1 MISRQRS
8 WWERSRRVAA
18 LGLLIVVASFV
29 AACGSASS
37 SSSTTAPG
45 SSTAASSSSGGSS
58 ASSSSPLVLGF
69 SSYPPTV
76 PAIAEAVSGAT
87 AQAKKDNVQIKFGM
101 AADAPTQQLAID
113 QLLGEGANA
122 LAIDP
127 NDSTAITTSIKGA
140 NNKNIP
146 VIMWVGTA
154 TGGKVATFIGS
165 NELSGGENVG
175 AYVGKLLHGSGQV
188 GLINGDE
195 VHQAFI
201 LRERGFRSELKKQYP
216 GVTVAAFGLGQETA
230 PPSEALARDMLT
242 AHPQIKAIVALSDAM
257 AAGVYQAVKAEH
269 KTGSVAVIGYN
280 GDCPTLK
287 SIWDGQISA
296 TVFQNWYGFGADTVD
311 AAVALHDGKSVPANM
326 IEPTI
331 VLDKQV
337 MQQVLAGTYPSKDA
351 ALLASVRQAANNQC
365 PKA

>member
-1 MISRQRS
+1 MISQQRS
-8 WWERSRRVAA
+8 WRERIKGVAV
-18 LGLLIVVASFV
+18 LGLLLGVASVV
-29 AACGSASS
+29 AACGSSS
-37 SSSTTAPG
+37 SSSASG
-45 SSTAASSSSGGSS
+45 SATAASASSGGSS
-58 ASSSSPLVLGF
+58 GSSSSPLVLGF

-87 AQAKKDNVQIKFGM
+87 AQAKKDKIQIKFGM
-101 AADAPTQQLAID
+101 AADAPAQQSAID
-113 QLLGEGANA
+113 QLLGEGANV

-127 NDSTAITTSIKGA
+127 NDSTAITTSIKAA
-140 NNKNIP
+140 NSKKIP

-165 NELSGGENVG
+165 NELSGGQNVG
-175 AYVGKLLHGSGQV
+175 DYVGKLLHGSGEV
-188 GLINGDE
+188 ALINGDE

-201 LRERGFRSELKKQYP
+201 LRERGFRSELKKKYP
-216 GVTVAAFGLGQETA
+216 GVTISAFGIGQQTA

-242 AHPQIKAIVALSDAM
+242 AHPNIKAIVALSDAM
-257 AAGVYQAVKAEH
+257 AAGVYQAVKAEG

-311 AAVALHDGKSVPANM
+311 AAVALHDGKALSQNM

-351 ALLASVRQAANNQC
+351 TLLASVKQAANNQC